1 MSNDVEKS
9 VYEERESGLCRRW
22 LSFQELIAQ
31 TGCAMFWLLQ
41 GVYNHCRIWRT
52 AIAEGVRRPKF
63 SAAERG
69 TEIGALSRSRCAEE
83 RIFRRRS
90 DRGGIL
96 QC

>member
-1 MSNDVEKS
+1 MSNDVKKS
-9 VYEERESGLCRRW
+9 VYEERESGLRHRW

-41 GVYNHCRIWRT
+41 GIYNQNRIWRT
-52 AIAEGVRRPKF
+52 TMAERARRPKF
-63 SAAERG
+63 GAAERG
-69 TEIGALSRSRCAEE
+69 TEIGVLSRPCCPEE

-90 DRGGIL
+90 DRGDIL